1 MQLANNITDNPL
13 KGLGYTT
20 NNILPDGGLGAV
32 LARAGVGKTSLMV
45 QMALNS
51 MLRNQAVLHISLDN
65 PIKKIIVWYDELF
78 QLIAKEYQIPQEP
91 QVWETILPSRFIL
104 TLKVDGFSVP
114 RLEERIRD
122 LIEQNI
128 FSPRMIIID
137 GLPFDSSAG
146 NILADLKPFIQSLN
160 AHAWLTV
167 KTHRHEDPGPDGFP
181 VQLTDVQSFFDTVI
195 QLQPEGDEIFINNL
209 KGGSEQ
215 AGTGKLKIEPSTM
228 LIQK

>member
-1 MQLANNITDNPL
+1 MQLANNITENPL

-45 QMALNS
+45 QMALNA
-51 MLRNQAVLHISLDN
+51 MMRKQAVLHISLDN

-78 QLIAKEYQIPQEP
+78 QSIAKQYQIQQEN
-91 QVWETILPSRFIL
+91 QVWETILPFRFIL
-104 TLKVDGFSVP
+104 TLNVDGFSVP

-137 GLPFDSSAG
+137 GLPFDASTDG
-146 NILADLKPFIQSLN
+146 ILAELKPFVRSLE

-167 KTHRHEDPGPDGFP
+167 KTHRHQDPAPDGFP
-181 VQLTDVQSFFDTVI
+181 VQLSEVQSFFDTVI
-195 QLQPEGDEIFINNL
+195 QLQPEGDEIFINDL
-209 KGGSEQ
+209 KGGSGQ
-215 AGTGKLKIEPSTM
+215 ADTGKLKIDPSTM